1 MAEDWTSVDPARAAL
16 ARARASARSTARRD
30 GGQKPRA
37 ARGYTSVPFSTG
49 NTGLALQGG
58 AEIRSGAG
66 PDDRDPARLG
76 NAVEKLIRDRGW
88 QTPTAVAHVMG
99 RWTEIVGPEV
109 ADHVRP
115 ESFEP
120 GVELAPTDPVG
131 NDEGG
136 WLVLRADST
145 AWATQMRMLVPTL
158 RRRLD
163 NELGR
168 GIVTK
173 ISVKGPTAPSWRSGL
188 RTVPGRGP
196 RDTYG

>member
-1 MAEDWTSVDPARAAL
+1 MGRSDVTDEAPSVDPARVAL
-16 ARARASARSTARRD
+16 ARARAAARSTARRD
-30 GGQKPRA
+30 GVDASRVRGTGRRWTGGTSSTTGQ
-37 ARGYTSVPFSTG
+37 TG
-49 NTGLALQGG
+49 S
-58 AEIRSGAG
+58 EVRSGPG

-76 NAVEKLIRDRGW
+76 VAVERLIRDRGW
-88 QTPTAVAHVMG
+88 EAPTAVAHVMS
-99 RWTEIVGPEV
+99 RWVEIVGTEV

-120 GVELAPTDPVG
+120 AVAGPAGREEA
-131 NDEGG
+131 GG
-136 WLVLRADST
+136 RLVLRADST

-163 NELGR
+163 DELGR

-188 RTVPGRGP
+188 RSVPGRGP

>member
-1 MAEDWTSVDPARAAL
+1 MGRWAVAENDSSVDPARAAL
-16 ARARASARSTARRD
+16 ARARAAARSTARRD
-30 GGQKPRA
+30 GVPPG
-37 ARGYTSVPFSTG
+37 RGRSDSRSVS
-49 NTGLALQGG
+49 GLAAVIQPGT
-58 AEIRSGAG
+58 EIRSGPG

-76 NAVEKLIRDRGW
+76 NAVGQLIRDRGW
-88 QTPTAVAHVMG
+88 EAPTAVAHVMG
-99 RWTEIVGPEV
+99 RWVEIVGPEV
-109 ADHVRP
+109 ADHVTP

-120 GVELAPTDPVG
+120 AAAAPMAG
-131 NDEGG
+131 GGEGG
-136 WLVLRADST
+136 RLVLRADST

-163 NELGR
+163 DELGR

-173 ISVKGPTAPSWRSGL
+173 ISVKGPTAPSWKSGL